1 MRKLTIIPYLLL
13 WLLLLLFAVRNWEI
27 VQLNLWGDLHLIA
40 RIPVLLALALILG
53 ALPFWLQ
60 ARLSRAS
67 ARRRIARLERALA
80 DAESRAAAATQS
92 GAEAAAPSVPAQTGA

>member
-1 MRKLTIIPYLLL
+1 MRKLTIIPYLLF

-40 RIPVLLALALILG
+40 RIPVLLGLALLLG

-60 ARLSRAS
+60 ARFSRAT

-80 DAESRAAAATQS
+80 EAQTRAAV
-92 GAEAAAPSVPAQTGA
+92 AEAASSAPSTTSGL